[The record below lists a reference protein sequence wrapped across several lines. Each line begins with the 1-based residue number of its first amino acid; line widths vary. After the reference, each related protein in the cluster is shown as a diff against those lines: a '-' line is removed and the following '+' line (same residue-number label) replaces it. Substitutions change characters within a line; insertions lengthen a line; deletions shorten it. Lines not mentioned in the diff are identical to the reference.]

1 MFASLRKT
9 LLDSHIAAVTVA
21 ALLLESCAAFYLA
34 ANRVV
39 CHGVFFFQLIANH
52 HLSTALWKLEY
63 EDPDTLF
70 VALTCLFD
78 SAAMVLAA
86 WIVSRWVYGVGPLRC
101 LGSYR
106 EKLTRKSH
114 A

>member
-9 LLDSHIAAVTVA
+9 LIDSHVAAVTVA
-21 ALLLESCAAFYLA
+21 ALLLASCAAFYLA
-34 ANRVV
+34 ADRVV
-39 CHGVFFFQLIANH
+39 CHALFFVQLIADH
-52 HLSTALWKLEY
+52 HLSTALWKLES
-63 EDPDTLF
+63 EDPDTLA

-78 SAAMVLAA
+78 GVAVVLAA
-86 WIVSRWVYGVGPLRC
+86 WIVSHWVYGVGPLRC

-106 EKLTRKSH
+106 EKLTRKFH

>member
-9 LLDSHIAAVTVA
+9 LLGSHVAAVMIAT
-21 ALLLESCAAFYLA
+21 LLLASCAAFYLA

-39 CHGVFFFQLIANH
+39 CHAVFFFQLIADH

-70 VALTCLFD
+70 TTLTCLFNG
-78 SAAMVLAA
+78 AAMVLAA

-106 EKLTRKSH
+106 EKLTRKLH